1 MKTTVHAVGLA
12 LAGAVACLAG
22 CRGAPPGDAPAPAAS
37 ADLEPFLRSYF
48 ASWSAGDMAAYGSHF
63 DERAR
68 IALLRDGRL
77 VYAMERDRFV
87 AGQAVLQSKA
97 ATRAVERMT
106 SFTADEDGKA
116 AAVTARW
123 TLERGAET
131 KTGVDRFTLVRDER
145 GKWKIVSLVFY
156 ADGRE

>member
-1 MKTTVHAVGLA
+1 MKTTAHAAGLA

-22 CRGAPPGDAPAPAAS
+22 CRGAPSSHAPGAS

-48 ASWSAGDMAAYGSHF
+48 ASWSAGDMEAYRGHF

-68 IALLRDGRL
+68 IALLKDGRL
-77 VYAMERDRFV
+77 VYTMERDRFV
-87 AGQAVLQSKA
+87 DGQAALQSKA
-97 ATRAVERMT
+97 RTKAVERMT
-106 SFTADEDGKA
+106 SFTADEDAKA
-116 AAVTARW
+116 ATVTARW
-123 TLERGAET
+123 ELVRGAET